1 MTRATLCH
9 TVSMMPNYLV
19 EHESDNRVGEWARE
33 SVLDADLGVTWD
45 VSFLSLNGE
54 LTLSHC
60 QAPSPE
66 AVRASAQA
74 HGFAVDHITQVTALR
89 R

>member
-1 MTRATLCH
+1 
-9 TVSMMPNYLV
+9 MMPNYLV
-19 EHESDNRVGEWARE
+19 EHESVNRVGEWDRE
-33 SVLDADLGVTWD
+33 SVLDTNLGVTWD

-74 HGFAVDHITQVTALR
+74 RGFTIDHITQVTALR

>member
-1 MTRATLCH
+1 
-9 TVSMMPNYLV
+9 MPNYLV
-19 EHESDNRVGEWARE
+19 EHGSVSRVEEWDRE
-33 SVLDADLGVTWD
+33 SALDTDLGVTWD
-45 VSFLSLNGE
+45 VSFLSLYGE

-66 AVRASAQA
+66 AVRASAQV
-74 HGFAVDHITQVTALR
+74 HGFAIDHITQVTALR

>member
-1 MTRATLCH
+1 
-9 TVSMMPNYLV
+9 MMPYYIV
-19 EHESDNRVGEWARE
+19 EHESINQVFREWERE
-33 SVLDADLGVTWD
+33 SVLDTNLGVTWD

-54 LTLSHC
+54 LTFSHC

-89 R
+89 H